1 MRTYSQFRA
10 MLAIAKGSLRAI
22 FRSPS
27 TVVFS
32 LGFPIIFILVFGSI
46 GDNGFSMN
54 VGFSKNS
61 DTLNPVY
68 RALKNIK
75 GITIYNQ
82 LSDSLLT
89 ENLKS
94 AAITA
99 VIDVEKQSNGS
110 YSINLKS
117 ADIVKPQDLQILQA
131 ILNSVVIRSDTS
143 YHLMH
148 VNSNVAFIKGR
159 EFREIDRILPGMLG
173 FSLLGTG
180 VFSVAFLFFNLRNQ
194 LVLKRFFATPVRKS
208 TIIFGE
214 GISRIF
220 FQLLAVVVIMLF
232 GYFFFNFTFVKGAAT
247 FIDMLLLSFLACVIF
262 MGFGF
267 VVSGIASTDSVI
279 PVYSNIFVFP
289 QFLLSG
295 TFFSTSVFPEWLQKI
310 CNYLPL
316 TCFNNAMHKISYEG
330 LGLLSTWKDVSILLI
345 WGVVVYAV
353 AVKAFKWE

>member
-1 MRTYSQFRA
+1 MNTYSQFRA
-10 MLAIAKGSLRAI
+10 MMAIARGSLRAI

-46 GDNGFSMN
+46 GDNGFSMD
-54 VGFSKNS
+54 VGFSKGS

-68 RALKNIK
+68 KSLENIK
-75 GITIYNQ
+75 GITIYNN

-89 ENLKS
+89 ANLKS

-99 VIDVEKQSNGS
+99 VINIKKKADGS
-110 YSINLKS
+110 YDIALKS
-117 ADIVKPQDLQILQA
+117 SDVVKPQDLQILQA
-131 ILNSVVIRSDTS
+131 ILNSVIIRNDNS
-143 YHLMH
+143 YHMARL
-148 VNSNVAFIKGR
+148 NPNVTFIKGR

-194 LVLKRFFATPVRKS
+194 LVLKRFFATPIRRS
-208 TIIFGE
+208 TIILGE
-214 GISRIF
+214 GISRIL
-220 FQLLAVVVIMLF
+220 FQLLAVVIIMLF
-232 GYFFFNFTFVKGAAT
+232 GYFFFDFTFINGIAT
-247 FIDMLLLSFLACVIF
+247 FVDMLLLSFFACVIF

-267 VVSGIASTDSVI
+267 VVSSIANTDNVI

-295 TFFSTSVFPEWLQKI
+295 TFFSTSVFPTWLQKI
-310 CNYLPL
+310 CNFLPL
-316 TCFNNAMHKISYEG
+316 TCFNNAMQKISYQG
-330 LGLLSTWKDVSILLI
+330 LSLWSTWKDVGILAI
-345 WGVVVYAV
+345 WGIVIYTIAIRV
-353 AVKAFKWE
+353 FRWE

>member
-1 MRTYSQFRA
+1 MF
-10 MLAIAKGSLRAI
+10 AIAKGSLRAI

-54 VGFSKNS
+54 VGFSQHS
-61 DTLNPVY
+61 DTTNPVY
-68 RALKNIK
+68 NTLKNIK
-75 GITIYNQ
+75 GLVIYNK
-82 LSDSLLT
+82 LSDSLLN

-94 AAITA
+94 ADITA
-99 VIDVEKQSNGS
+99 IIDIQKQNNGS
-110 YSINLKS
+110 YNINLKS
-117 ADIVKPQDLQILQA
+117 ADIVKPQDLQILSA
-131 ILNSVVIRSDTS
+131 ILNSVVINNDTG
-143 YHLMH
+143 YHLAH
-148 VNSNVAFIKGR
+148 INPNIEYIKGR

-194 LVLKRFFATPVRKS
+194 LVLKRFFATPVKKS

-214 GISRIF
+214 GISRIL
-220 FQLLAVVVIMLF
+220 FQLLAVVIIMLF
-232 GYFFFNFTFVKGAAT
+232 GYFFFDFTFVNGAST
-247 FIDMLLLSFLACVIF
+247 FIEMLLLSFIACVIF

-267 VVSGIASTDSVI
+267 VVSGIATTDSVI

-316 TCFNNAMHKISYEG
+316 TCFNNAMQKISYEG
-330 LGLLSTWKDVSILLI
+330 LGLASTWKDVSILII
-345 WGVVVYAV
+345 WGIVIYAI